1 MKFIVTG
8 SEGFIGKALTQFLR
22 NLGHSVIGYDRK
34 TGREAEDI
42 VHTLCADNIDG
53 VFHLAAQT
61 SVWNSDTE
69 QICRDNIATFIKV
82 CDTCSKY
89 GVKLVYA
96 SSSTAYQDNT
106 TSMYGLSKRF
116 CEQYAAIYNRSATGI
131 RFHNV
136 YGKEP
141 RQGTLLAHC
150 LSDKP
155 ITLYNNGM
163 NVRHFTYIGDIVEAA
178 YYAMF
183 SDQRILNAYNPEQT
197 TVLEFVDFVRKYRA
211 VDYECV
217 SKSRDFDCI
226 EQSVDNWIFNVPLQ
240 YTSVADG
247 IMKVFS

>member
-22 NLGHSVIGYDRK
+22 NLGHSVVGYDRK
-34 TGREAEDI
+34 TGLEADDI
-42 VHTLCADNIDG
+42 EHTLFTDNIDG

-89 GVKLVYA
+89 GIKLVYA
-96 SSSTAYQDNT
+96 SSSTANRCNT

-116 CEQYAAIYNRSATGI
+116 CEQYASIYNHNATGI

-155 ITLYNNGM
+155 VTLYNNGK

-183 SDQRILNAYNPEQT
+183 SDQRILNACNPEQT
-197 TVLEFVDFVRKYRA
+197 TVLKFVETVSRYRT

-217 SKSRDFDCI
+217 SKLRDFDCI
-226 EQSVDNWIFNVPLQ
+226 EQDVDVQIYNVPLQ

-247 IMKVFS
+247 LMKVFS